1 MPDRCAAADVSV
13 ERVSGHVV
21 RLTEPSAPGA
31 ASPSAELEI
40 EPVSACRR
48 CAEGRGCGAGL
59 LGAAAAGL
67 PKRLRLDVGETTQLQ
82 PGDDIVVE
90 VPAHCLRQAAVNAYG
105 LPLAGLLSGALLAA
119 GVASVTPASGDA
131 TGIVCALGGLLLGM
145 ALSRLRLGR
154 AALSDKLVLKP
165 GNGTR
170 AAKQVPTIVQGKR
183 PWVL

>member
-1 MPDRCAAADVSV
+1 MSV
-13 ERVSGHVV
+13 ERVSGHIV
-21 RLTEPSAPGA
+21 RLTGPSVPGA
-31 ASPSAELEI
+31 SGRSAEIEI

-67 PKRLRLDVGETTQLQ
+67 PKRLQLDVGETKDLR

-90 VPAHCLRQAAVNAYG
+90 VPAHCLRRAAVNAYG
-105 LPLAGLLSGALLAA
+105 LPLVGLLGGALLAA
-119 GVASVTPASGDA
+119 GVVPGAPANGDV

-145 ALSRLRLGR
+145 ALSRIRLERG
-154 AALSDKLVLKP
+154 ALSDQLILRR

-170 AAKQVPTIVQGKR
+170 AAK
-183 PWVL
+183 